1 MKLTNEDLR
10 RIILEETNSVLKEFH
25 EAVDDSSS
33 ESFLTTKDEEE
44 NPEPETSS
52 DLGEK
57 FIDSG
62 KKLKSDADLRR
73 DVKPAEGG
81 VASGLVGDIMSI
93 VSREGN
99 NTTLLNKI
107 KKAVEMI
114 LKAEN

>member
-10 RIILEETNSVLKEFH
+10 RIILEEIDGTLKEFH
-25 EAVDDSSS
+25 DAVDSTS
-33 ESFLTTKDEEE
+33 ESFVNTKEEEE
-44 NPEPETSS
+44 NPEPETSA

-73 DVKPAEGG
+73 DVKPSEGG

-93 VSREGN
+93 VSKEGN

-107 KKAVEMI
+107 KKAVETI